1 MASSQLPTG
10 ELARRNKGRE
20 PPPPPPLNDEHVVV
34 VATAADQNNKA
45 EAEGEKTVL
54 TESNVMNVLP
64 DWKMAA
70 LYHQQ
75 NGSVDCFNG
84 GGNNYRSSSFSSSS
98 LQSIVEESANNNN
111 NNKLG
116 GGGGGGG
123 GAHFSNSSSLVTSL
137 NSSREASPDRNGTV
151 FFSKPPSP
159 SPSPSAKF
167 VDVSPTASL
176 NSWIIPSAAQQLM
189 RPAVQIS
196 MAHLPVFTAWGDI

>member
-1 MASSQLPTG
+1 MASSTLPTG
-10 ELARRNKGRE
+10 ELARRNKDRE
-20 PPPPPPLNDEHVVV
+20 PPPPPPPLLNDERVVV
-34 VATAADQNNKA
+34 VHATADQNNNKS
-45 EAEGEKTVL
+45 ETDGEKTVV
-54 TESNVMNVLP
+54 TESNMNVLP

-75 NGSVDCFNG
+75 NVSVDCFNG
-84 GGNNYRSSSFSSSS
+84 GGNNYRSPSFSSSS

-111 NNKLG
+111 NNSKL
-116 GGGGGGG
+116 GG

-151 FFSKPPSP
+151 LLSKPPSP
-159 SPSPSAKF
+159 SPA
-167 VDVSPTASL
+167 ASL

-196 MAHLPVFTAWGDI
+196 MAHLPVFAAWGDI